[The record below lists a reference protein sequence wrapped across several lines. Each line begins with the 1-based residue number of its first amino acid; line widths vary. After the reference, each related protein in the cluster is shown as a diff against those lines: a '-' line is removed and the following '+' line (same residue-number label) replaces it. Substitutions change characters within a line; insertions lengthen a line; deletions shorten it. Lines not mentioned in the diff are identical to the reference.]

1 MEYHDFNKFCE
12 RSGFSYTLAQFHIL
26 QACTKLQIPSVC
38 RKRKCL
44 VVGWVVLEEHVG
56 GAGHFWK
63 HRKSIL
69 NISS

>member
-12 RSGFSYTLAQFHIL
+12 RSGFSYTLAQLHIL

-44 VVGWVVLEEHVG
+44 VVGWMVLEGGG